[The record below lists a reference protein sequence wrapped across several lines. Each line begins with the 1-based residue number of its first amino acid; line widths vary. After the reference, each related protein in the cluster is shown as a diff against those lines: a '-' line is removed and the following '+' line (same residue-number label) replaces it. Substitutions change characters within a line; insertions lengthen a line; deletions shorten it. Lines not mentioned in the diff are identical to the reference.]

1 MKPNFEP
8 TEDGLE
14 IIDPIERHRYR
25 LTTHK
30 SVTLEPMNPDQI
42 QYPVDSAIKF
52 TTEMITLPTN
62 DMVYVRDG
70 DGEMVAEVRPS
81 KQAMLPRDEYTL
93 DLSGPIKVYACVESE
108 IQIYSDTD
116 RTYITFGSSTQVAL
130 GARSYHRRPAGTI
143 TTTTDPTDVMRAVS
157 AFGSAL
163 KSTAPERSYP
173 TQRGHPP
180 AIELGNELAIP
191 DEFES
196 PETGVRIEVP
206 PTLGHVFVVTPLAYY
221 LGAEVVPDSAPRVC
235 TASGF
240 TYELD
245 GDGGFEATV
254 ERVLKQVFLLD
265 CILRTEG
272 ATPLSLPEREAIEP
286 DLTFDIESLY
296 DRPLAEQLETYLSES
311 VDTVE
316 PHLPKWRLKTHLTP
330 DGENIE
336 FLPFI
341 TDRLSIVSVQKETQ
355 TKVIDRTQKTAI
367 EGFTR
372 GASTRSTAS
381 VRGAKNVSTTEY
393 SIPTIEQL
401 WNDAGSSSVKSTA
414 PLSAFQNNIGRKPTE
429 DPIAIEVVCNDQNM
443 RKELQTVNGVYGS
456 HKELPFDVTV
466 HYDLCREEFTDVL
479 SREKDFFH
487 YIGHIDHDGYQCSD
501 GKIDGEVIES
511 VGAKA
516 FLLNA
521 CQSYEQGLHLVEA
534 GSMGGIVT
542 FGDVVNSGAISIGET
557 IARLLNQGFPLYAA
571 LEISR
576 KENVTGEQYRIV
588 GDGITTIAQS
598 KTRTPTLCSVSANE
612 GTSVELTMY
621 VSSTTGKGGL
631 FKPYLEPISLY
642 HVLPGKTEQI
652 QVTKPQLTEFFELEE
667 LPVLCDEMLYWSNEV
682 TVSELYNPP

>member
-1 MKPNFEP
+1 
-8 TEDGLE
+8 
-14 IIDPIERHRYR
+14 
-25 LTTHK
+25 
-30 SVTLEPMNPDQI
+30 MNPDRI
-42 QYPVDSAIKF
+42 QYPVDSAVKF
-52 TTEMITLPTN
+52 TAEMITLPTN

-70 DGEMVAEVRPS
+70 DGAMVAEVRPS
-81 KQAMLPRDEYTL
+81 KQATLSRDKYTL
-93 DLSGPIKVYACVESE
+93 DLSGPIKVYACIESGM
-108 IQIYSDTD
+108 QIYSDTD
-116 RTYITFGSSTQVAL
+116 RTYITFDSSTQVSL

-143 TTTTDPTDVMRAVS
+143 TTTTEPTDVMQAVS

-180 AIELGNELAIP
+180 AIELGDKLDIP
-191 DEFES
+191 DEFER
-196 PETGVRIEVP
+196 PKTGVRIEVP
-206 PTLGHVFVVTPLAYY
+206 PTLGHVFVITSLAYY
-221 LGAEVVPDSAPRVC
+221 LGAEVVPGSVPQVC
-235 TASGF
+235 TTSGF
-240 TYELD
+240 TYKLD
-245 GDGGFEATV
+245 EDGGLEETV
-254 ERVLKQVFLLD
+254 ERILKQVFLFD

-286 DLTFDIESLY
+286 NLTFDIKSLY
-296 DRPLAEQLETYLSES
+296 DQPLAEQLETYLSES

-316 PHLPKWRLKTHLTP
+316 SHLPKWRLKTYLTP
-330 DGENIE
+330 NGENIE

-341 TDRLSIVSVQKETQ
+341 TDRLSIVSVQEGSRK
-355 TKVIDRTQKTAI
+355 KVTDRPEKNAI
-367 EGFTR
+367 EGFVR
-372 GASTRSTAS
+372 GASTRNTRS
-381 VRGAKNVSTTEY
+381 VRGAKKLSTTEY
-393 SIPTIEQL
+393 SIPTVEQL

-414 PLSAFQNNIGRKPTE
+414 SLSAFQNNIGRKPTE

-443 RKELQTVNGVYGS
+443 REELQTVNGVYGS

-479 SREKDFFH
+479 SRENDFFH

-501 GKIDGEVIES
+501 GKIDGERIES

-534 GSMGGIVT
+534 GSLGGIVT

-576 KENVTGEQYRIV
+576 KKNVTGEQYRIV

-598 KTRTPTLCSVSANE
+598 KTRTPTLCTVSTNE
-612 GTSVELTMY
+612 AISVELTMY

-667 LPVLCDEMLYWSNEV
+667 LPVFCDGTVYWSNEV
-682 TVSELYNPP
+682 TLSELYNPP